1 MRNKYNQVYQFKI
14 SLKGIKPTIW
24 RRIQVPETY
33 TFWDLHVA
41 IQDAMGWEDYH
52 LHEFRMMN
60 PDVVENVKIGYPD
73 GEYGMLILK
82 GWEQWISDY
91 FSMGNSLAEYIYD
104 FGDNW
109 KHIIRLERIITRS
122 KKIDYPVCIA
132 GERACPPEDCGS
144 YRGYENFLKAISDPN
159 HEQHKELLTWIG
171 GEFDAEHFD
180 IKKVFFDDPEDRLK
194 DAINR

>member
-1 MRNKYNQVYQFKI
+1 MRSKYNQVYQFKI

-52 LHEFRMMN
+52 LHEFCMMN
-60 PDVVENVKIGYPD
+60 PSIGKKVNIGYPD
-73 GEYGMLILK
+73 EEYGREVLE
-82 GWEQWISDY
+82 GWNQKIKYY
-91 FSMGNSLAEYIYD
+91 FFTDNRIAEYVYD
-104 FGDNW
+104 FGDGW
-109 KHIIRLERIITRS
+109 KHTVRLEKILPRD
-122 KKIDYPVCIA
+122 KKVNYPICLT

-144 YRGYENFLKAISDPN
+144 YWGYENFLKAISDPN
-159 HEQHKELLTWIG
+159 HKQHEELLTWIG
-171 GEFDAEHFD
+171 GEFDPEHFD
-180 IKKVFFDDPEDRLK
+180 IEEVFFNDPEDRLK

>member
-1 MRNKYNQVYQFKI
+1 MKKKYNQVYQFKI

-82 GWEQWISDY
+82 GWEQ
-91 FSMGNSLAEYIYD
+91 
-104 FGDNW
+104 
-109 KHIIRLERIITRS
+109 
-122 KKIDYPVCIA
+122 
-132 GERACPPEDCGS
+132 
-144 YRGYENFLKAISDPN
+144 
-159 HEQHKELLTWIG
+159 
-171 GEFDAEHFD
+171 
-180 IKKVFFDDPEDRLK
+180 
-194 DAINR
+194 